1 MPGLLDLLGS
11 RLGGDAAQQM
21 GARLGADSGTTSSAI
36 TAALPLLIGALAKN
50 ASSPDGARQL
60 HDALER
66 DHDGSALD
74 RLPLDQQG
82 GNGDAILRH
91 VLGERRGLAEQGI
104 AQASGL
110 DLAKVGPLLAML
122 APVVMGALGRQRRE
136 NGLGPSDLATM
147 LGGEREA
154 IGART
159 PGMLGTLS
167 QLLDRDRDGSITDDV
182 SGLLGGLFGRK

>member
-1 MPGLLDLLGS
+1 MAGLLDLLGA
-11 RLGGDAAQQM
+11 RLGGDATQQI
-21 GARLGADSGTTSSAI
+21 GARLGADAGTTGSAI

-50 ASSPDGARQL
+50 ASSPEGARQL
-60 HDALER
+60 HDAVAR
-66 DHDGSALD
+66 DHDGTALD
-74 RLPLDQQG
+74 QLPLDQPA

-91 VLGERRGLAEQGI
+91 VLGDRRDLAERGI

-136 NGLGPSDLATM
+136 GGLGPDDLAGM

-167 QLLDRDRDGSITDDV
+167 QLLDRDRDGSIADDV
-182 SGLLGGLFGRK
+182 GGMLGGLFGRK